1 MLSIG
6 TGHIQDHTWLLL
18 LDVKALAMSMP
29 LDLFFSTAF
38 ASRGFWKNFK
48 HPSLYSSH
56 SPSGE
61 VVLFG
66 SKSGDLPVS

>member
-1 MLSIG
+1 MEEEFSGARTLSIG
-6 TGHIQDHTWLLL
+6 KDFVKEHTWLLL

-48 HPSLYSSH
+48 HPSLYSSYN
-56 SPSGE
+56 PSGE
-61 VVLFG
+61 VMTI
-66 SKSGDLPVS
+66 